1 MNKRWFIW
9 WMITLLLAS
18 CAPAPPTPV
27 PSPTATPVAELPTAV
42 TTLPS
47 PELPTAIPTLPPA
60 TATAATASPTPVPAV
75 TLPAPVYVIQ
85 NGQVMRLEPDGNRLV
100 QITYEPQPVRE
111 LSVAENGTLAYLTG
125 DELVVLDGAG
135 RRMLVSERAISHPRI
150 SPDGQYVVY
159 HLTDPAPGLI
169 IGQDDAPS
177 GVYFSDITGGRPSLG
192 IADDPEPAEPDF
204 ANPAWRYLPV
214 AWSPDGV
221 QLLLFA
227 VMLPEMGIPGG
238 EAVIIGPEDEP
249 VRAFSCCEEE
259 LWSVDSREIT
269 VAGGGPGPDIRF
281 GLYRIDAISGEEFAV
296 LASSETAIPLVRAP
310 QRLADGAIYAFVE
323 MAPAS
328 EYSWDYPFRPQMV
341 QVSDDGMITPLRPEQ
356 FDEPVLVLWDRQGR
370 GALVRF
376 ADSEPVVWLPADPAL
391 PPLITAAAGF
401 ALTWAP
407 AADLAARD
415 CALFSPLNPQAAAER
430 RYDPAVADAQGRLA
444 ALGFDPGPID
454 GLFGPA
460 TAVAVRA
467 FRAAAGLPAGD
478 SIDCATWQALL
489 ARSIAL

>member
-1 MNKRWFIW
+1 M
-9 WMITLLLAS
+9 
-18 CAPAPPTPV
+18 
-27 PSPTATPVAELPTAV
+27 AELPTAV

-111 LSVAENGTLAYLTG
+111 LSVAENGTLVYLTG

-214 AWSPDGV
+214 AWSPSGV

-310 QRLADGAIYAFVE
+310 QRLADGVIYAFVE

-341 QVSDDGMITPLRPEQ
+341 QVSDDGVITPLRPEQ
-356 FDEPVLVLWDRQGR
+356 FDEPVLVLWDWQGR

>member
-9 WMITLLLAS
+9 GMVALLLAS
-18 CAPAPPTPV
+18 CATAPPAPL
-27 PSPTATPVAELPTAV
+27 PSPTATPVAEAPTAV
-42 TTLPS
+42 
-47 PELPTAIPTLPPA
+47 PTLLPA
-60 TATAATASPTPVPAV
+60 TATAAVASPTLVPAA
-75 TLPAPVYVIQ
+75 TLPAPVYLIH

-111 LSVAENGTLAYLTG
+111 LSVAENGTLVYLTG
-125 DELVVLDGAG
+125 DELVVLDGVG
-135 RRMLVSERAISHPRI
+135 RRALVREQSISYPRI
-150 SPDGQYVVY
+150 SPDGQKVVY

-169 IGQDDAPS
+169 VGREDSPS
-177 GVYFSDITGGRPSLG
+177 GVYLSYITGGWPSLG
-192 IADDPEPAEPDF
+192 RADDPEPAEPDV
-204 ANPAWRYLPV
+204 ANPAWRYIPV
-214 AWSPDGV
+214 AWSPNGV
-221 QLLLFA
+221 QILLFA

-238 EAVIIGPEDEP
+238 EVMIIGPEDEP

-281 GLYRIDAISGEEFAV
+281 GLYRIDSISGEEFAV
-296 LASSETAIPLVRAP
+296 LESRETAIPLVRAP
-310 QRLADGAIYAFVE
+310 QRLADGVIYAFVE

-341 QVSDDGMITPLRPEQ
+341 QVSDNGVITPLRPEQ
-356 FDEPVLVLWDRQGR
+356 FDEPVLVLWDRQGQ

-376 ADSEPVVWLPADPAL
+376 ADSESFVWLPADPAL

-401 ALTWAP
+401 ALTWTP
-407 AADLAARD
+407 AADLAAHD
-415 CALFSPLNPQAAAER
+415 CALFSPLSPQAAPER
-430 RYDPAVADAQGRLA
+430 RYDPAVADVQGRLA
-444 ALGFDPGPID
+444 ALGFDPGPVD
-454 GLFGPA
+454 GLFGPT

-467 FRAAAGLPAGD
+467 FRATAGLPAGD